1 MGEFRVPL
9 RSLSFLRL
17 WRPIESVESMEA
29 PLAIPDIAEKYSHLL
44 LSVLLCGNP
53 L

>member
-1 MGEFRVPL
+1 MGEFGVPL

-17 WRPIESVESMEA
+17 WKASESKESMEA
-29 PLAIPDIAEKYSHLL
+29 PLAIPDITEKYSHLL
-44 LSVLLCGNP
+44 VSVLLCGNP

>member
-1 MGEFRVPL
+1 MTACSQTGPRVGPAEL
-9 RSLSFLRL
+9 NGGIQGSL
-17 WRPIESVESMEA
+17 EA

-44 LSVLLCGNP
+44 VSVLLCGNP